1 MGFSFGSFI
10 FKGCFLF
17 FLPFF
22 FSLDRRAKTRKCF
35 GLKKKKQLV
44 RTADALLRA
53 TSIKRCLKTPER
65 HKFVLTKQVINLKL
79 DQITSE

>member
-1 MGFSFGSFI
+1 MRKLLFNYSFYSHPEIGNFRGEQKRESVLVS
-10 FKGCFLF
+10 K
-17 FLPFF
+17 
-22 FSLDRRAKTRKCF
+22 R
-35 GLKKKKQLV
+35 KKQLV

-65 HKFVLTKQVINLKL
+65 HKSVLTKQVINLKL

>member
-22 FSLDRRAKTRKCF
+22 SLLTGEQKRESV
-35 GLKKKKQLV
+35 LVSKKKKQLV